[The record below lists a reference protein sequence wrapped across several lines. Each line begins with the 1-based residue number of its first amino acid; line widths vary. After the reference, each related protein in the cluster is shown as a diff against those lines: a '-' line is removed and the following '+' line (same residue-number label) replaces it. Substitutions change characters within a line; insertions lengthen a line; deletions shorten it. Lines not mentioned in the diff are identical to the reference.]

1 MLCASHQPAA
11 LCEFFFITTSSL
23 LRIYELIVSEDEGF
37 VKKFAKNF
45 SICYQN
51 LKESSLPTR
60 LGILASQNCLLT
72 DIADFLLEPSK
83 KINVVDRLPSHL
95 ERGGVPI
102 HYGTSCRTPFDNLF
116 IFLITNLPQSPI
128 KC

>member
-60 LGILASQNCLLT
+60 RGILASQNCLLT

-95 ERGGVPI
+95 ERGGSN
-102 HYGTSCRTPFDNLF
+102 TLWD
-116 IFLITNLPQSPI
+116 FLSYTF
-128 KC
+128 

>member
-37 VKKFAKNF
+37 VKK
-45 SICYQN
+45 
-51 LKESSLPTR
+51 